1 MPSAASLMTENPT
14 AVHFL
19 HPPSSLPM
27 GNNLSDLPS
36 PSSHVREIQKLLLPL
51 MLAQEKKQGLKIEVF
66 VPVAIEIIK
75 KDNLSFREQTTQD
88 QLGRQAT
95 SVQTDMKKVKAAVS
109 LYAFVQFNG
118 LINCKEPVI
127 LSVVGKMKAVDDSP
141 TEAGFKEVFREQRH
155 MKYYIV
161 LISLK
166 RYFRCILLYSS

>member
-1 MPSAASLMTENPT
+1 MSDEHLYHSFETPFQISQPCVQTTIQHPFLTLQNLLPLRMCMPSAASLMTENPT

-75 KDNLSFREQTTQD
+75 KDNLSFREQTIQD

-109 LYAFVQFNG
+109 LYVFV
-118 LINCKEPVI
+118 
-127 LSVVGKMKAVDDSP
+127 
-141 TEAGFKEVFREQRH
+141 
-155 MKYYIV
+155 
-161 LISLK
+161 
-166 RYFRCILLYSS
+166 